1 MTKEKRTYRL
11 EMRLNNKEKRMF
23 EDKAKNYKQL
33 STMIRD
39 AVKQFDDRGTMMRIQ
54 ALNELS
60 TQIKE
65 FGAELSKIGGNINQM
80 AKRANELIYMGELNK
95 EYYEQVILPSVT
107 KVEKMIFEV
116 KQQQTKIF
124 KKIIE
129 R

>member
-1 MTKEKRTYRL
+1 MTNKKKNAQIHFRLSQEDLALYKE
-11 EMRLNNKEKRMF
+11 
-23 EDKAKNYKQL
+23 KAKNYKRL
-33 STMIRD
+33 SAMIRD
-39 AVKQFDDRGTMMRIQ
+39 AVEQFDDRGTIMRLQ

-80 AKRANELIYMGELNK
+80 AKRANELIYMGELDK
-95 EYYEQVILPSVT
+95 EYYEKIILPSIT